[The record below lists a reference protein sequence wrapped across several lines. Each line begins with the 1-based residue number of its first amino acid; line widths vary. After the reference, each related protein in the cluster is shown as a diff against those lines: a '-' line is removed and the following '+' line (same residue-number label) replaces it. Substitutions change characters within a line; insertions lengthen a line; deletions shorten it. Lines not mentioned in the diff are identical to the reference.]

1 MKVKAILH
9 VIEYDF
15 KNFFRY
21 RWFIVGLIAM
31 NLADL
36 FISAVVFTQMARINT
51 PNFNYFQFF
60 APGLAVV
67 GLFASAFMIGREI
80 NMEVRREIHHY
91 LLSLPMTRT
100 ELAIGRVLA
109 GGLRGMLYMTPL
121 LITNFLVIHFPTL
134 PQLLL
139 ILLTLLLLAIGIS
152 GVSISIAVST
162 TSFEK
167 FVTARGVVYY
177 LLFFC
182 SSVFYPLLVIQNAL
196 EPKGL
201 GLLVVFAQ
209 VNPLTSGADMIR
221 SFLLD
226 PQVYVFSPFMLLN
239 VAIFS
244 GMFASLAIFAYM
256 KILQR
261 H

>member
-1 MKVKAILH
+1 
-9 VIEYDF
+9 VI
-15 KNFFRY
+15 
-21 RWFIVGLIAM
+21 
-31 NLADL
+31 
-36 FISAVVFTQMARINT
+36 
-51 PNFNYFQFF
+51 
-60 APGLAVV
+60 
-67 GLFASAFMIGREI
+67 
-80 NMEVRREIHHY
+80 
-91 LLSLPMTRT
+91 
-100 ELAIGRVLA
+100 A

-121 LITNFLVIHFPTL
+121 LITNFIVLRFPTL

-177 LLFFC
+177 MMFFC
-182 SSVFYPLLVIQNAL
+182 SSVFYPLWVIQEVL
-196 EPKGL
+196 STKGL
-201 GLLVVFAQ
+201 DFLVVFAQ
-209 VNPLTSGADMIR
+209 VNPLTNGADMIR
-221 SFLLD
+221 SFLLPESD
-226 PQVYVFSPFMLLN
+226 GYVFSPLMLLN

-244 GMFASLAIFAYM
+244 VMFASLATFAYM

>member
-1 MKVKAILH
+1 VKAIIH

-15 KNFFRY
+15 RNFFRY
-21 RWFIVGLIAM
+21 RWFIAALIAM

-36 FISAVVFTQMARINT
+36 FISAIVFTQMTSIV
-51 PNFNYFQFF
+51 NYFKFF

-91 LLSLPMTRT
+91 MLSLPMTRT

-121 LITNFLVIHFPTL
+121 LITNFIVLSFPTL

-139 ILLTLLLLAIGIS
+139 ILVTLLLLAIGIS
-152 GVSISIAVST
+152 GVSIAIATST

-167 FVTARGVVYY
+167 FVTARGAVYY
-177 LLFFC
+177 LFFFC
-182 SSVFYPLLVIQNAL
+182 SSVFYPLSMIQVLSTRGLWPLVA
-196 EPKGL
+196 
-201 GLLVVFAQ
+201 FAQ
-209 VNPLTSGADMIR
+209 INPLTNGSDLIR
-221 SFLLD
+221 SFLLNS
-226 PQVYVFSPFMLLN
+226 PEYRFSPLMLLD
-239 VAIFS
+239 VAAFS
-244 GMFASLAIFAYM
+244 VIFALVATFAYSR
-256 KILQR
+256 ILQR
-261 H
+261 R

>member
-1 MKVKAILH
+1 VKAILH

-15 KNFFRY
+15 RNFFRY

-36 FISAVVFTQMARINT
+36 FISAIVFTQMTSIV
-51 PNFNYFQFF
+51 NYFRFF

-91 LLSLPMTRT
+91 MLSLPMTRT
-100 ELAIGRVLA
+100 ELAVGRVLA

-121 LITNFLVIHFPTL
+121 LVTNFIVLRFPTL

-177 LLFFC
+177 MLFFC
-182 SSVFYPLLVIQNAL
+182 SSVFYPLSVIKVL
-196 EPKGL
+196 ETKGL
-201 GLLVVFAQ
+201 GPLVTFAQ
-209 VNPLTSGADMIR
+209 VNPLTNGSDLIR

-226 PQVYVFSPFMLLN
+226 PSDGYVFSPLMILN
-239 VAIFS
+239 VAVFSVIFAS
-244 GMFASLAIFAYM
+244 FAMFAYS

>member
-1 MKVKAILH
+1 MAIKPILR

-15 KNFFRY
+15 RNFFRY
-21 RWFIVGLIAM
+21 RWFIIGLIAM

-36 FISAVVFTQMARINT
+36 FISAVVFTQMTSIVD
-51 PNFNYFQFF
+51 YFRFF

-100 ELAIGRVLA
+100 ELAIGRVIA

-121 LITNFLVIHFPTL
+121 LLTNFIVLRFPTL

-139 ILLTLLLLAIGIS
+139 ILFTLLLLAIGIS

-182 SSVFYPLLVIQNAL
+182 SSVFYPLSVISVLAD
-196 EPKGL
+196 KGL
-201 GLLVVFAQ
+201 GALVVFAQ
-209 VNPLTSGADMIR
+209 VNPLTNGSDLIR

-226 PQVYVFSPFMLLN
+226 SSSEYIFSPLMLLN
-239 VAIFS
+239 VAVFSVIFT
-244 GMFASLAIFAYM
+244 SLAVFAYS

>member
-1 MKVKAILH
+1 MKGKAILH

-15 KNFFRY
+15 RNFFRY
-21 RWFIVGLIAM
+21 RWFIIGLIAM

-36 FISAVVFTQMARINT
+36 FISAIVFTQMTRGVVD
-51 PNFNYFQFF
+51 YFQFF
-60 APGLAVV
+60 APGLVV
-67 GLFASAFMIGREI
+67 IGLFASAFMIGREI

-91 LLSLPMTRT
+91 MLSLPMTRA

-109 GGLRGMLYMTPL
+109 GGLRGMLYMSPL
-121 LITNFLVIHFPTL
+121 LITTFIVLHHFPTL

-167 FVTARGVVYY
+167 FVTTRGVVYY
-177 LLFFC
+177 MLFFC
-182 SSVFYPLLVIQNAL
+182 SSVFYPLSVIQVLAA
-196 EPKGL
+196 KGL
-201 GLLVVFAQ
+201 GPLVTFAQ
-209 VNPLTSGADMIR
+209 VNPLTNGSDLIR

-226 PQVYVFSPFMLLN
+226 SPEYVFSPFMLLN
-239 VAIFS
+239 VAVFS
-244 GMFASLAIFAYM
+244 GIFAFFATFAYA
-256 KILQR
+256 KVLQR

>member
-1 MKVKAILH
+1 
-9 VIEYDF
+9 
-15 KNFFRY
+15 
-21 RWFIVGLIAM
+21 M

-36 FISAVVFTQMARINT
+36 FISAAVFTQMTSII
-51 PNFNYFQFF
+51 NYFQFF

-100 ELAIGRVLA
+100 ELAIGRVFA

-121 LITNFLVIHFPTL
+121 LLTNFIFLRVPTP

-139 ILLTLLLLAIGIS
+139 ILVTLLLLAIGIS

-162 TSFEK
+162 RSFEK
-167 FVTARGVVYY
+167 FVTARGAVYY

-182 SSVFYPLLVIQNAL
+182 SSVFYPLSVISVLAT
-196 EPKGL
+196 KGL
-201 GLLVVFAQ
+201 GILVTFAQ
-209 VNPLTSGADMIR
+209 INPLTTGSDLIR
-221 SFLLD
+221 SFLL
-226 PQVYVFSPFMLLN
+226 PASAGYVFSPLMLVN
-239 VAIFS
+239 VAVFS
-244 GMFASLAIFAYM
+244 VIFASLAIFAYSR
-256 KILQR
+256 ILERQ
-261 H
+261 

>member
-1 MKVKAILH
+1 VKAILH

-15 KNFFRY
+15 RNFFRY

-36 FISAVVFTQMARINT
+36 FISAIVFTQMTSIV
-51 PNFNYFQFF
+51 NYFRFF

-80 NMEVRREIHHY
+80 NMEVRREVHHY
-91 LLSLPMTRT
+91 MLSLPMTRT
-100 ELAIGRVLA
+100 ELAVGRVLA

-121 LITNFLVIHFPTL
+121 LITNFIVLHFPTL

-139 ILLTLLLLAIGIS
+139 ILLTLFLLAIGIS
-152 GVSISIAVST
+152 GVSITIAVST

-177 LLFFC
+177 MFFFC
-182 SSVFYPLLVIQNAL
+182 SSVFYPLFIIQVLAT
-196 EPKGL
+196 KGL
-201 GLLVVFAQ
+201 WPLVTFAQ
-209 VNPLTSGADMIR
+209 INPLTNGSDLIR
-221 SFLLD
+221 SFLLG
-226 PQVYVFSPFMLLN
+226 PPAYVFSPLMLLD

-244 GMFASLAIFAYM
+244 GIFAFLATFAYT
-256 KILQR
+256 KILMR

>member
-1 MKVKAILH
+1 LAVKAIIH

-15 KNFFRY
+15 RNFFRY
-21 RWFIVGLIAM
+21 RWFIAALIAM

-36 FISAVVFTQMARINT
+36 FISAIVFTQMTSIV
-51 PNFNYFQFF
+51 NYFKFF

-91 LLSLPMTRT
+91 MLSLPMTRT

-121 LITNFLVIHFPTL
+121 LITNFIVLSFPTL

-139 ILLTLLLLAIGIS
+139 ILVTLLLLAIGIS
-152 GVSISIAVST
+152 GVSIAIATST

-167 FVTARGVVYY
+167 FVTARGAVYY
-177 LLFFC
+177 LFFFC
-182 SSVFYPLLVIQNAL
+182 SSVFYPLSMIQVLSTRGLWPLVA
-196 EPKGL
+196 
-201 GLLVVFAQ
+201 FAQ
-209 VNPLTSGADMIR
+209 INPLTNGSDLIR
-221 SFLLD
+221 SFLLNS
-226 PQVYVFSPFMLLN
+226 PEYRFSPLMLLD
-239 VAIFS
+239 VAAFS
-244 GMFASLAIFAYM
+244 VIFALVATFAYSR
-256 KILQR
+256 ILQR
-261 H
+261 R

>member
-1 MKVKAILH
+1 MKAILH
-9 VIEYDF
+9 VVEYDF
-15 KNFFRY
+15 RNFFRY
-21 RWFIVGLIAM
+21 RWFIAGLISM

-36 FISAVVFTQMARINT
+36 FISAIVFTQMTSIVD
-51 PNFNYFQFF
+51 YFQFF

-67 GLFASAFMIGREI
+67 GLFASAFMIGREV

-91 LLSLPMTRT
+91 LLSLPMTRI

-109 GGLRGMLYMTPL
+109 GGLRGMLYVTPL
-121 LITNFLVIHFPTL
+121 LITNFIVLRFPTL

-139 ILLTLLLLAIGIS
+139 ILLTLLMLAIGIS
-152 GVSISIAVST
+152 GVSISIAAST

-177 LLFFC
+177 ILFFC
-182 SSVFYPLLVIQNAL
+182 SSVFYPLSIIQIL
-196 EPKGL
+196 ETKGL
-201 GLLVVFAQ
+201 GFLVVFAQ
-209 VNPLTSGADMIR
+209 VNPLTNGSDMIR
-221 SFLLD
+221 SFLL
-226 PQVYVFSPFMLLN
+226 PASSEYVFSPLMLLN

-244 GMFASLAIFAYM
+244 VIFASLAIFAYM
-256 KILQR
+256 KFLQK

>member
-1 MKVKAILH
+1 MNVKAILH

-15 KNFFRY
+15 RNFFRY
-21 RWFIVGLIAM
+21 RWFIAGLIAM

-36 FISAVVFTQMARINT
+36 FISAIVFTQMTSII
-51 PNFNYFQFF
+51 NYFEFF

-91 LLSLPMTRT
+91 MLSLPMTRT
-100 ELAIGRVLA
+100 ELAVGRVLA
-109 GGLRGMLYMTPL
+109 GGLRGMLYMSPL
-121 LITNFLVIHFPTL
+121 LITNFIVLRFPTL

-152 GVSISIAVST
+152 GVSITIAVST

-177 LLFFC
+177 MLFFC
-182 SSVFYPLLVIQNAL
+182 SSVFYPLSVIQVLAQ
-196 EPKGL
+196 KGL
-201 GLLVVFAQ
+201 SPLVTFAQ
-209 VNPLTSGADMIR
+209 INPLTNGSDMIR

-226 PQVYVFSPFMLLN
+226 PAMGYVFSPLMLVN
-239 VAIFS
+239 VAVFS
-244 GMFASLAIFAYM
+244 VIFALVATFAYA

>member
-21 RWFIVGLIAM
+21 RWFIAGLIAM

-36 FISAVVFTQMARINT
+36 FISAVVFTQMTKNI
-51 PNFNYFQFF
+51 PGFNYFQFF

-80 NMEVRREIHHY
+80 NMEVRREIHYY

-121 LITNFLVIHFPTL
+121 LITNFIVLRFPTL
-134 PQLLL
+134 PELLL

-177 LLFFC
+177 MLFFC
-182 SSVFYPLLVIQNAL
+182 SSVFYPLSVIQILATKGLEVLVI
-196 EPKGL
+196 
-201 GLLVVFAQ
+201 FAQ
-209 VNPLTSGADMIR
+209 VNPLSNGSDIIR
-221 SFLLD
+221 SFLLNSSD
-226 PQVYVFSPFMLLN
+226 YAFSPLMLLN
-239 VAIFS
+239 VAVFS
-244 GMFASLAIFAYM
+244 LMFASLAVFAYM

>member
-1 MKVKAILH
+1 VKAILH

-36 FISAVVFTQMARINT
+36 FISAIVFTQMTSIV
-51 PNFNYFQFF
+51 NYFQFF
-60 APGLAVV
+60 APGLAVI

-80 NMEVRREIHHY
+80 NMEVRREIHYY

-121 LITNFLVIHFPTL
+121 LITNFIVLRFPTL
-134 PQLLL
+134 PQLLV

-177 LLFFC
+177 MLFFC
-182 SSVFYPLLVIQNAL
+182 SSVFYPLEVIQVLAT
-196 EPKGL
+196 KGL
-201 GLLVVFAQ
+201 DFLVVFAQ
-209 VNPLTSGADMIR
+209 VNPLTNGADMIR
-221 SFLLD
+221 SFLLPD
-226 PQVYVFSPFMLLN
+226 YVFSPLMLLN

-244 GMFASLAIFAYM
+244 GIFAFLAMFAYK

-261 H
+261 Q

>member
-1 MKVKAILH
+1 VKAVNAILH

-15 KNFFRY
+15 RNFFRY
-21 RWFIVGLIAM
+21 RWFIIALLAM

-36 FISAVVFTQMARINT
+36 FISAIVFTQMTRGMNLD
-51 PNFNYFQFF
+51 YFTFF
-60 APGLAVV
+60 APGLAVI

-80 NMEVRREIHHY
+80 NMEVRREVHHY

-121 LITNFLVIHFPTL
+121 LITNFVLLGLPTV
-134 PQLLL
+134 PQLLI
-139 ILLTLLLLAIGIS
+139 ILLTLFLLAIGIS

-177 LLFFC
+177 MFFFC
-182 SSVFYPLLVIQNAL
+182 SSVFYPITMIIPTL
-196 EPKGL
+196 EAKGL
-201 GLLVVFAQ
+201 APLATFAQ
-209 VNPLTSGADMIR
+209 INPLTNGSDLIR
-221 SFLLD
+221 SFLLGSPAFSSLMLLD
-226 PQVYVFSPFMLLN
+226 VAVFSM
-239 VAIFS
+239 
-244 GMFASLAIFAYM
+244 IFALFATFAYA
-256 KILQR
+256 KILMRQ
-261 H
+261 

>member
-1 MKVKAILH
+1 VKAILH

-15 KNFFRY
+15 RNFFRY
-21 RWFIVGLIAM
+21 RWFVIGLVAM

-36 FISAVVFTQMARINT
+36 FISAVVFTQMTTIVD
-51 PNFNYFQFF
+51 YFRFF

-91 LLSLPMTRT
+91 MLSLPMTRT
-100 ELAIGRVLA
+100 ELAVGRVLA

-121 LITNFLVIHFPTL
+121 LITNFIVLRFPTL

-177 LLFFC
+177 MFFFC
-182 SSVFYPLLVIQNAL
+182 SSVFYPLSVIQEVLAI
-196 EPKGL
+196 KGL
-201 GLLVVFAQ
+201 TPLVTFAQ
-209 VNPLTSGADMIR
+209 VNPLTNGSDLIR

-226 PQVYVFSPFMLLN
+226 SLEYIFSPLMLLN
-239 VAIFS
+239 VAVFS
-244 GMFASLAIFAYM
+244 GIFAFIAIFAYS

>member
-1 MKVKAILH
+1 MKQILH

-15 KNFFRY
+15 RNFFRF
-21 RWFIVGLIAM
+21 RWFIIALLAM

-36 FISAVVFTQMARINT
+36 FISAIVFSQMTQGVVD
-51 PNFNYFQFF
+51 YFRFF
-60 APGLAVV
+60 APGLAVI

-121 LITNFLVIHFPTL
+121 LITNFALLGFPTL
-134 PQLLL
+134 PELLV
-139 ILLTLLLLAIGIS
+139 ILLALFLLAVGIS

-177 LLFFC
+177 MLFFC
-182 SSVFYPLLVIQNAL
+182 SSVFYPMAIIQTLETRGLAPLVR
-196 EPKGL
+196 
-201 GLLVVFAQ
+201 FAEI
-209 VNPLTSGADMIR
+209 NPLTNGSDLIR
-221 SFLLD
+221 SFLLGS
-226 PQVYVFSPFMLLN
+226 PAFSPLMLLD
-239 VAIFS
+239 VAAFC
-244 GMFASLAIFAYM
+244 AIFAFSATFAYA
-256 KILQR
+256 KILMR
-261 H
+261 R

>member
-1 MKVKAILH
+1 LAIKAILR
-9 VIEYDF
+9 VVEYDF
-15 KNFFRY
+15 KNFFRF

-36 FISAVVFTQMARINT
+36 FISAVVFSQMTSIVD
-51 PNFNYFQFF
+51 YFRFF

-100 ELAIGRVLA
+100 ELAIG
-109 GGLRGMLYMTPL
+109 
-121 LITNFLVIHFPTL
+121 
-134 PQLLL
+134 
-139 ILLTLLLLAIGIS
+139 IS

-182 SSVFYPLLVIQNAL
+182 SSVFYPLSVISVLAT
-196 EPKGL
+196 KGL
-201 GLLVVFAQ
+201 GILVTFAQ
-209 VNPLTSGADMIR
+209 VNPLTNGSDLIR
-221 SFLLD
+221 SFLLNSSSG
-226 PQVYVFSPFMLLN
+226 YVFSPLMLLN
-239 VAIFS
+239 VAVFS
-244 GMFASLAIFAYM
+244 GIFASLAVFAYS

>member
-15 KNFFRY
+15 KNFFHY
-21 RWFIVGLIAM
+21 RWFVIGLIAM

-36 FISAVVFTQMARINT
+36 FISAIVFTQMTKNI
-51 PNFNYFQFF
+51 PGFDYFQFF

-80 NMEVRREIHHY
+80 NIEVRREIHHY
-91 LLSLPMTRT
+91 LLSLPMTRAEFT
-100 ELAIGRVLA
+100 IGRVLA

-121 LITNFLVIHFPTL
+121 LITNFILLRFPTL

-182 SSVFYPLLVIQNAL
+182 SSVFYPLSVIQVLAT
-196 EPKGL
+196 KGL
-201 GLLVVFAQ
+201 DVLVTFAQ
-209 VNPLTSGADMIR
+209 VNPLTNGADMIR

-226 PQVYVFSPFMLLN
+226 SSSGYVFSPLMLLN
-239 VAIFS
+239 VSIFS
-244 GMFASLAIFAYM
+244 LMFTSLAIFAYM
-256 KILQR
+256 RILQR

>member
-1 MKVKAILH
+1 VKAILH

-15 KNFFRY
+15 RNFFRY
-21 RWFIVGLIAM
+21 RFFIAALIAM

-36 FISAVVFTQMARINT
+36 FISAVVFTQMT
-51 PNFNYFQFF
+51 SLVNYFRFF
-60 APGLAVV
+60 APGLTVV

-100 ELAIGRVLA
+100 ELAVGRVLA

-121 LITNFLVIHFPTL
+121 LITNFIVLRFPTL
-134 PQLLL
+134 PQLSL

-177 LLFFC
+177 MLFFC
-182 SSVFYPLLVIQNAL
+182 SSVFYPLSIIQILAT
-196 EPKGL
+196 KGL
-201 GLLVVFAQ
+201 GPLVTFAQ
-209 VNPLTSGADMIR
+209 INPLTNGSDLIR

-226 PQVYVFSPFMLLN
+226 ASSGYVFSPLMLLN
-239 VAIFS
+239 VAVFS
-244 GMFASLAIFAYM
+244 VIFAFLALFAYS

>member
-1 MKVKAILH
+1 VKAILH

-15 KNFFRY
+15 RNFFRY
-21 RWFIVGLIAM
+21 RWFIIGLIAM

-36 FISAVVFTQMARINT
+36 FISAVVFTQMTRGIVD
-51 PNFNYFQFF
+51 YFRFF
-60 APGLAVV
+60 APGLAVL

-91 LLSLPMTRT
+91 LLSLPMSRT
-100 ELAIGRVLA
+100 ELAIGRLL
-109 GGLRGMLYMTPL
+109 GGGFRGMLYMTPL
-121 LITNFLVIHFPTL
+121 LLTNFVLLGLPTL

-139 ILLTLLLLAIGIS
+139 ILLALFLLAIGIS

-177 LLFFC
+177 LFFFC
-182 SSVFYPLLVIQNAL
+182 SSVFYPMAIIQTLEARGLTPLVR
-196 EPKGL
+196 
-201 GLLVVFAQ
+201 FAQ
-209 VNPLTSGADMIR
+209 INPLTNGSDLIR
-221 SFLLD
+221 SFLLGSPSFSPLMLLD
-226 PQVYVFSPFMLLN
+226 VAVFS
-239 VAIFS
+239 V
-244 GMFASLAIFAYM
+244 IFACCATFAYT
-256 KILQR
+256 KILMR

>member
-1 MKVKAILH
+1 VKAVIR

-15 KNFFRY
+15 RNFFRY
-21 RWFIVGLIAM
+21 RWFIIGLIAM

-36 FISAVVFTQMARINT
+36 FISAIVFTQMTSIID
-51 PNFNYFQFF
+51 YFKFF
-60 APGLAVV
+60 APGLVV
-67 GLFASAFMIGREI
+67 IGLFASAFMIGREI

-91 LLSLPMTRT
+91 MLSLPMTRT
-100 ELAIGRVLA
+100 ELAVGRVLA

-121 LITNFLVIHFPTL
+121 LITTFIVLHRFPTL

-177 LLFFC
+177 MLFFC
-182 SSVFYPLLVIQNAL
+182 SSVFYPLSVMQVLAT
-196 EPKGL
+196 KGL
-201 GLLVVFAQ
+201 GPLVTFAQ
-209 VNPLTSGADMIR
+209 INPLTNGSDLIR

-226 PQVYVFSPFMLLN
+226 SPEYVFSPLMLLN
-239 VAIFS
+239 VAVFS
-244 GMFASLAIFAYM
+244 GIFAFVATFAYA

>member
-1 MKVKAILH
+1 MKAILR

-15 KNFFRY
+15 TNFFRY
-21 RWFIVGLIAM
+21 RWFIIGLIAM

-36 FISAVVFTQMARINT
+36 FISAVVFTQMTSTSIV
-51 PNFNYFQFF
+51 PSYFRFF

-100 ELAIGRVLA
+100 ELAVGRVVA

-121 LITNFLVIHFPTL
+121 LITNFIVLHFPTL

-177 LLFFC
+177 MFFFC
-182 SSVFYPLLVIQNAL
+182 SSVFYPLSVIQVL
-196 EPKGL
+196 STKGL
-201 GLLVVFAQ
+201 APLVTFAQ
-209 VNPLTSGADMIR
+209 INPLTNGSDLIR

-226 PQVYVFSPFMLLN
+226 SPDYAFSPVMILN

-244 GMFASLAIFAYM
+244 LIFTSLAIFAYSR
-256 KILQR
+256 ILQR

>member
-1 MKVKAILH
+1 VKAILH

-15 KNFFRY
+15 TNFFRY
-21 RWFIVGLIAM
+21 RWFIAGLIAM

-36 FISAVVFTQMARINT
+36 FISAIVFTQMTSIVD
-51 PNFNYFQFF
+51 YFQFF
-60 APGLAVV
+60 APGLVV
-67 GLFASAFMIGREI
+67 LGLFASAFMIGREI
-80 NMEVRREIHHY
+80 NMEIRREIHHY
-91 LLSLPMTRT
+91 MLSLPMTRT
-100 ELAIGRVLA
+100 ELAVGRVLA

-121 LITNFLVIHFPTL
+121 LITTFIVLHRFPTV

-162 TSFEK
+162 MSFEK

-177 LLFFC
+177 MLFFC
-182 SSVFYPLLVIQNAL
+182 SSVFYPLSVIQVLAT
-196 EPKGL
+196 KGL
-201 GLLVVFAQ
+201 GPLVTFAQ
-209 VNPLTSGADMIR
+209 INPLTNGSDLIR

-226 PQVYVFSPFMLLN
+226 SPEYVFSPLMLLN
-239 VAIFS
+239 VAVFS
-244 GMFASLAIFAYM
+244 GIFAFLAAFAYS

>member
-1 MKVKAILH
+1 VKAILH
-9 VIEYDF
+9 IIEYDF
-15 KNFFRY
+15 RNFFRY
-21 RWFIVGLIAM
+21 RWFVIGLIAM

-36 FISAVVFTQMARINT
+36 FISAVVFTQMASTSIVV
-51 PNFNYFQFF
+51 NYFRFF

-121 LITNFLVIHFPTL
+121 LITNFLVLHFPTL

-177 LLFFC
+177 MLFFC
-182 SSVFYPLLVIQNAL
+182 SSVFYPLSVIQVLSA
-196 EPKGL
+196 KGL
-201 GLLVVFAQ
+201 APLVAFAQ
-209 VNPLTSGADMIR
+209 VNPLTNGSDLIR
-221 SFLLD
+221 SFLLNS
-226 PQVYVFSPFMLLN
+226 PEYVFSPLMLLN
-239 VAIFS
+239 VAVFS
-244 GMFASLAIFAYM
+244 VIFAFLATFAYS
-256 KILQR
+256 KILLR

>member
-1 MKVKAILH
+1 LAVKAILR

-15 KNFFRY
+15 TNFFRY
-21 RWFIVGLIAM
+21 RWFIIGLIAM

-36 FISAVVFTQMARINT
+36 FISAVVFTQMTSIVD
-51 PNFNYFQFF
+51 YFQFF

-121 LITNFLVIHFPTL
+121 LITNFIVLRVPSL

-177 LLFFC
+177 MLFFC
-182 SSVFYPLLVIQNAL
+182 SSVFYPLSVIQVLASKGL
-196 EPKGL
+196 EP
-201 GLLVVFAQ
+201 LVVFAEI
-209 VNPLTSGADMIR
+209 NPLTNGSDLIR

-226 PQVYVFSPFMLLN
+226 PASGYVFSPLMILN
-239 VAIFS
+239 VAVFS
-244 GMFASLAIFAYM
+244 MVFASLAIFAYSR
-256 KILQR
+256 ILQR

>member
-1 MKVKAILH
+1 MAVKAIIH

-15 KNFFRY
+15 RNFFRY
-21 RWFIVGLIAM
+21 RWFIAALIAM

-36 FISAVVFTQMARINT
+36 FISAIVFTQMTSIV
-51 PNFNYFQFF
+51 NYFKFF

-91 LLSLPMTRT
+91 MLSLPMTRT

-121 LITNFLVIHFPTL
+121 LITNFIVLSFPTL

-139 ILLTLLLLAIGIS
+139 ILVTLLLLAIGIS
-152 GVSISIAVST
+152 GVSIAIATST

-167 FVTARGVVYY
+167 FVTARGAVYY
-177 LLFFC
+177 LFFFC
-182 SSVFYPLLVIQNAL
+182 SSVFYPLSMIQVLSTRGLWPLVA
-196 EPKGL
+196 
-201 GLLVVFAQ
+201 FAQ
-209 VNPLTSGADMIR
+209 INPLTNGSDLIR
-221 SFLLD
+221 SFLLNS
-226 PQVYVFSPFMLLN
+226 PEYRFSPLMLLD
-239 VAIFS
+239 VAAFS
-244 GMFASLAIFAYM
+244 VIFALVATFAYSR
-256 KILQR
+256 ILQR
-261 H
+261 R

>member
-1 MKVKAILH
+1 MAVKAIIH

-15 KNFFRY
+15 RNFFRY
-21 RWFIVGLIAM
+21 RWFIAALIAM

-36 FISAVVFTQMARINT
+36 FISAVVFTQMTSIV
-51 PNFNYFQFF
+51 NYFKFF

-91 LLSLPMTRT
+91 MLSLPMTRT

-121 LITNFLVIHFPTL
+121 LITNFIVLSFPTL

-139 ILLTLLLLAIGIS
+139 ILVTLLLLAIGIS
-152 GVSISIAVST
+152 GVSIAIATST

-167 FVTARGVVYY
+167 FVTARGAVYY
-177 LLFFC
+177 LFFFC
-182 SSVFYPLLVIQNAL
+182 SSVFYPLSMIQVLSTRGLWPLVA
-196 EPKGL
+196 
-201 GLLVVFAQ
+201 FAQ
-209 VNPLTSGADMIR
+209 INPLTNGSDLIR
-221 SFLLD
+221 SFLLNS
-226 PQVYVFSPFMLLN
+226 PEYTFSPLMLLD
-239 VAIFS
+239 VAAFS
-244 GMFASLAIFAYM
+244 VIFALVATLAYSRV
-256 KILQR
+256 LQR
-261 H
+261 G